1 MEQGQVQWR
10 IRGRVVIPL
19 VRIVRDCNE
28 DYLLGSQDTAE
39 QKVRERTSMAA
50 IVARLARPASRA
62 ALSRRPVARN

>member
-1 MEQGQVQWR
+1 MSIEMQHQKHHQMEQGQVQWR

-39 QKVRERTSMAA
+39 QKVRELVVEKKAVNIGEDA
-50 IVARLARPASRA
+50 
-62 ALSRRPVARN
+62 